1 MEFGDC
7 GSIADSLN
15 KESGVFSEQEI
26 QYILAS
32 ILLGIT
38 YLHEHKKIHR
48 VLNRS
53 RLLNQGYQGRKCFA
67 DKGWKGEISWI
78 LVCLRSLIQPSR
90 NVIL

>member
-1 MEFGDC
+1 MMEFGDC

-32 ILLGIT
+32 ILLGIA

-48 VLNRS
+48 VKIEKN
-53 RLLNQGYQGRKCFA
+53 C
-67 DKGWKGEISWI
+67 
-78 LVCLRSLIQPSR
+78 
-90 NVIL
+90 

>member
-48 VLNRS
+48 VGENLEHDSKDIKAGNV
-53 RLLNQGYQGRKCFA
+53 LLTKDGKAKLA
-67 DKGWKGEISWI
+67 DFGLIS
-78 LVCLRSLIQPSR
+78 
-90 NVIL
+90 